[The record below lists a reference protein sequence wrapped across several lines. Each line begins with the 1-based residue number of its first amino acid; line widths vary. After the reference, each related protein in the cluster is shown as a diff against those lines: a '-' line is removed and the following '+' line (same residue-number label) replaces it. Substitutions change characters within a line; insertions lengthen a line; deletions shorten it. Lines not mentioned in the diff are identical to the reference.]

1 MPADS
6 DLEAV
11 ARALC
16 AEKSLTFRGYEGG
29 GAFKQVF
36 RVETD
41 DEEARALKVIKGP
54 AAEPRTIRE
63 IEALQ
68 RCDHPNIAQFFQ
80 TDSYDYAGIQ
90 YDYTIEEFL
99 PGGTLTA
106 RLTDEGNFDTVKTIV
121 FGKHLV
127 SALVHVA
134 RLDLVHRDIK
144 PDNIMLR
151 EDGETPVLVD
161 FGLVRD
167 LSASSLTTSW
177 QMRGPGT
184 PYYAAP
190 EQLNNKK
197 SMIDWRTDQFALGVV
212 LCEIRF
218 GNHPYERPGESRP
231 ATVGHVAAYE
241 DRIDDVL
248 QQFNDAG
255 LKCLEQMTRP
265 WPVERFRL
273 PEELEKVWN
282 RLGSV

>member
-1 MPADS
+1 MAPDA

-11 ARALC
+11 AKALC
-16 AEKSLTFRGYEGG
+16 ARNNLAFRGYEGG
-29 GAFKQVF
+29 GAFKKVF

-41 DEEARALKVIKGP
+41 SAESRVLKVIKGP
-54 AAEPRTIRE
+54 PSEPRTARE

-68 RCDHPNIAQFFQ
+68 RCDHPNIARFFHAS
-80 TDSYDYAGIQ
+80 SYDHADVQ

-99 PGGTLTA
+99 PGGTLASRIADSQTLNTEEA
-106 RLTDEGNFDTVKTIV
+106 VAL
-121 FGKHLV
+121 GKHLI
-127 SALVHVA
+127 SAIVHVA
-134 RLDLVHRDIK
+134 GLDLVHRDIK

-167 LSASSLTTSW
+167 LSASSLTMTW

-212 LCEIRF
+212 LCETRF
-218 GNHPYERPGESRP
+218 GVHPYARPGESKP
-231 ATVGHVAAYE
+231 ATVDHVAAYE
-241 DRIDDVL
+241 RRDEALL

-255 LKCLEQMTRP
+255 LPCLERMTRP
-265 WPVERFRL
+265 WPVERYRL
-273 PEELEKVWN
+273 PEELEKAWN
-282 RLGSV
+282 EQGSA